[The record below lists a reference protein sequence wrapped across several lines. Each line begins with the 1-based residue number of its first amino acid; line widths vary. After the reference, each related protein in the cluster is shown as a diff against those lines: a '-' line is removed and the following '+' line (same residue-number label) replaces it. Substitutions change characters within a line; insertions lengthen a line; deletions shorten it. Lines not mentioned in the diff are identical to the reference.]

1 MLLFLVWRCNPG
13 LFSLVFQIAFHEP
26 PGQILGAAELVDRAA
41 LTSFLGN
48 CQFKFG
54 GIAKAPGE
62 HAGRDLT
69 SFLHGYVMRQFF
81 RSIPHVPLSRVDCYV
96 STAGIRGRRD
106 MGH

>member
-1 MLLFLVWRCNPG
+1 MLLFLVRRCNTG
-13 LFSLVFQIAFHEP
+13 LFSPVFQIIFYEP
-26 PGQILGAAELVDRAA
+26 LDQILGAAELVDRAA

-69 SFLHGYVMRQFF
+69 SL
-81 RSIPHVPLSRVDCYV
+81 L
-96 STAGIRGRRD
+96 
-106 MGH
+106 

>member
-1 MLLFLVWRCNPG
+1 MKSDKLSDGYCKTKTNLGGSVAGRTRRRTRVTVSG
-13 LFSLVFQIAFHEP
+13 AEVQYRSLSPVLQTTFYEP
-26 PGQILGAAELVDRAA
+26 PDQILGAAELVDRAA

-69 SFLHGYVMRQFF
+69 SLR
-81 RSIPHVPLSRVDCYV
+81 
-96 STAGIRGRRD
+96 
-106 MGH
+106 